1 MAEEFANSGKI
12 VIISALDGTFQR
24 KAFDVVRLL
33 AIAEKVTKLSA
44 VCAVCSM
51 EAAFSQRLVE
61 SSEVELIGGEESY
74 RPVCRKCYMTAEK
87 VNRREETSSVEM

>member
-1 MAEEFANSGKI
+1 MAEEFANRGKI

-24 KAFDVVRLL
+24 KAFDAVQLL
-33 AIAEKVTKLSA
+33 AIAEKVTKLTA

-61 SSEVELIGGEESY
+61 SSEVELIGGEELY
-74 RPVCRKCYMTAEK
+74 RPVCRKCYMTVEK
-87 VNRREETSSVEM
+87 ASRKEEPSSVGM